1 MRGVRLVFPFL
12 PDPIRYEINTVRTPS
27 VRWAR
32 PFAAR
37 GLEPKFALCLPFGVL
52 SGQLAPLG
60 GSYSGEEPN
69 PSPSNNICP
78 VKQRMR
84 GF

>member
-1 MRGVRLVFPFL
+1 MLGPRTGRENIHTLVRP
-12 PDPIRYEINTVRTPS
+12 R
-27 VRWAR
+27 RWAR